1 MDHIIKQITYIL
13 LYLGILGPL
22 NNQAGLS
29 YLPTYP
35 LTHIY
40 IHYSAVGGGGG
51 GLLGGPLIIRLG
63 PSFFPTFP
71 TYLLTY
77 III

>member
-22 NNQAGLS
+22 NNQAGLG
-29 YLPTYP
+29 YLPSYP

-51 GLLGGPLIIRLG
+51 GAAGWSFNNQTGPI
-63 PSFFPTFP
+63 FFPTFP